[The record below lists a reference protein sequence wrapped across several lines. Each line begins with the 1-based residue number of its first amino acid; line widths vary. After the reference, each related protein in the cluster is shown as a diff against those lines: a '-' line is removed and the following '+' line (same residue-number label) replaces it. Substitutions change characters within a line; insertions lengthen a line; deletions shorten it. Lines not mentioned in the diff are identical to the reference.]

1 MDTYVQDTVI
11 PIYIILQYDW
21 YVLKFPVNPESIK
34 KEIGSSSTTEEIE
47 GIGQISVP
55 KKPDLARITIESF
68 FWQTNPNTY
77 GDSVLSSVQSSMY
90 VAWLEAWQKSK
101 KPAKLIVTR
110 LNYSMEVTCESFT
123 HWINAG
129 EEKDIYFT
137 LELQEY
143 RPHGA
148 KKLGAK
154 TNETLMQRYK
164 KIEGFAYSPVL
175 VEIPRP
181 TRNSSSKKT
190 FTNPYTVLENETLTT
205 ITKKITGSTDDWEL
219 LYKENKE
226 TLGEIFE
233 ESDSIPTGTKLVLP
247 DEWVNNSSYNIVQEL

>member
-1 MDTYVQDTVI
+1 MDIYAQDTTI

-68 FWQTNPNTY
+68 FWQDINLLP
-77 GDSVLSSVQSSMY
+77 SFMY
-90 VAWLEAWQKSK
+90 VSWLEAWQKSK

-129 EEKDIYFT
+129 EEKDIYFS

-154 TNETLMQRYK
+154 TNKTLMQRYK
-164 KIEGFAYSPVL
+164 EIEGLAYSPVL
-175 VEIPRP
+175 VDIPRP
-181 TRNSSSKKT
+181 TRKSSSKKT
-190 FTNPYTVLENETLTT
+190 FTNPYTVLKNETLTT

-226 TLGEIFE
+226 TLSNIFE
-233 ESDSIPTGTKLVLP
+233 SADTIPEGTKLTLP
-247 DEWVNNSSYNIVQEL
+247 DDWVNNSSYNIVREL